1 MAKQKSGR
9 ADESKNG
16 GTAQKQKL
24 GFYLSNDAVALLD
37 GLVFLLGGS
46 SGNVVERALITL
58 SETLSKSQLD
68 MLSTMLRSKQAN
80 IGRLRK
86 TCGQPGVKN
95 DGSDQNS
102 EEAGSGG
109 EGGSEDLL
117 SSRMNRISTVAR
129 RSNLEVDEAL
139 DSFSRDN

>member
-9 ADESKNG
+9 ADESKSG
-16 GTAQKQKL
+16 GTVQKQKL
-24 GFYLSNDAVALLD
+24 GLYISNDAVALLD

-46 SGNVVERALITL
+46 AGNVAERAFVALAD
-58 SETLSKSQLD
+58 TLSKSQLET
-68 MLSTMLRSKQAN
+68 LTTMLRSKQAN
-80 IGRLRK
+80 LGKMRK
-86 TCGQPGVKN
+86 SCGHSGVKN

-109 EGGSEDLL
+109 EGGDEDLL
-117 SSRMNRISTVAR
+117 ASRMNRISTVAR

>member
-9 ADESKNG
+9 ADESKSG
-16 GTAQKQKL
+16 GTVQKQKL
-24 GFYLSNDAVALLD
+24 GLYISNDAVALLD

-46 SGNVVERALITL
+46 AGNVAERAFVALAD
-58 SETLSKSQLD
+58 TLSKSQLET
-68 MLSTMLRSKQAN
+68 LTTMLRSKQAN
-80 IGRLRK
+80 LSKMRK
-86 TCGQPGVKN
+86 SCGHSGVKN

-109 EGGSEDLL
+109 EGGDEDLL
-117 SSRMNRISTVAR
+117 ASRMNRISTVAR